1 MSDAD
6 LRLEVGARLL
16 AEDGYLLVTQV
27 GRHTVTVDTST
38 GERREVPFGEISGA
52 RISKGQASPATIA
65 LEPWWSGLP
74 EAIRRDALDKLEVVM
89 EILTGYRW
97 GHPRLAH
104 PGEPF
109 PTVSDPDLSETQR
122 CEAMARQ
129 LSFERH
135 ADRQI
140 LRRVQDGEL
149 RSTNLGASTVQKWI
163 RMWRD
168 EGLRGLVDKRAT
180 KGRQGFDALDERVR
194 RIADDVFARFNGDD
208 SKVNVKTI
216 EAEIRLQMK
225 HEGLKDVRLPQRLF
239 QEYLSERHQA
249 LGRTTRA
256 HRSRYL
262 RRSVS
267 AHTSFAAMHPGH
279 LALDATRPDV
289 LVWDEVHEC
298 PRSVEVLTV
307 ISVATRV
314 IVALRVTP
322 RSGNALEAGLVLYD
336 AMRPMSMLVEGTTVD
351 DWRWC
356 GVPES
361 LDVSGV
367 SVHRSPERVIPPG
380 QSLQSIQGV
389 HYKPGVTPSSV
400 RCDHGS
406 IFLSEH
412 FTGLL
417 RVFGV
422 DLMLS
427 RGSKPTDNPHVE
439 RWHETL
445 QRAYQAIPGFKGRN
459 VAERGRKVDAA
470 GEQLLT
476 AAELERHLRRFVA
489 LDYHRSWHQG
499 LVLPGAEWEARLTP
513 LEMWDAMM
521 EVTGRIH
528 VPQHPDLIYQF
539 LPIKWLTIGH
549 AGVEFKNLTYDAP
562 VLANFRDIRKGA
574 FQDGTRKAPFHYD
587 PRDVSRIWF
596 RHPDTGR
603 IHEIGWKARH
613 ILDLPLSD
621 FLRDRAITNIK
632 ARGGNKALKADSAW
646 LQIIDELGQ
655 LTSAEETAES
665 RVKAYAARLRW
676 EQAQRDHAQA
686 AEHGAIAPELQAPES
701 VETQVSD
708 GVGGLQPA
716 VNTTREEAGAR
727 AEGVVIPLRRPE
739 PPSTVPKYDAEAVWP
754 DYDEIGGE

>member
-1 MSDAD
+1 MSHARLS
-6 LRLEVGARLL
+6 LRAGARILGS
-16 AEDGYLLVTQV
+16 AGYLLVMQV
-27 GRHTVTVDTST
+27 SRHFVTLESST
-38 GERREVPFGEISGA
+38 GEREDVPFAEITGADVSNGEVA
-52 RISKGQASPATIA
+52 ALAIA

-74 EAIRRDALDKLEVVM
+74 EEVRREALFKLEVVM

-97 GHPRLAH
+97 GHRRLAQ

-109 PTVSDPDLSETQR
+109 PAVSDPDLSETQR
-122 CEAMARQ
+122 CEAMSRQ
-129 LSFERH
+129 LAYEQH

-140 LRRVQDGEL
+140 LKRVQDGEL
-149 RSTNLGASTVQKWI
+149 RTHTVGASTIQTWI
-163 RMWRD
+163 RNWR
-168 EGLRGLVDKRAT
+168 EHGLRGLVDKRAI
-180 KGRQGFDALDERVR
+180 KARQGYDVLDERVR

-208 SKVNVKTI
+208 SKVNIKTI
-216 EAEIRLQMK
+216 EAEIRIQMRR
-225 HEGLKDVRLPQRLF
+225 EGLKNVRLPQRLF

-262 RRSVS
+262 RRAASGHVS
-267 AHTSFAAMHPGH
+267 YAAMHPGH
-279 LALDATRPDV
+279 LVLDATRADV

-314 IVALRVTP
+314 VVALRVTP
-322 RSGNALEAGLVLYD
+322 RSGNALEAGLALYD

-361 LDVSGV
+361 LDLSDVT
-367 SVHRSPERVIPPG
+367 VHRSPRRLIPPG

-389 HYKPGVTPSSV
+389 HYKPGVEPSSV

-406 IFLSEH
+406 IFLSAH

-417 RVFGV
+417 RDLGV

-427 RGSKPTDNPHVE
+427 RGSRPTDNPHVE

-459 VAERGRKVDAA
+459 VSERGRKVEAA
-470 GEQLLT
+470 GERLLT
-476 AAELERHLRRFVA
+476 AHELERHLRRFVA
-489 LDYHRSWHQG
+489 LDYHRSHHTG
-499 LVLPGAEWEARLTP
+499 LYLPGAERQARMSP

-521 EVTGRIH
+521 EVTGRID

-539 LPIKWLTIGH
+539 LPIRWLTIGH
-549 AGVEFKNLTYDAP
+549 AGVEYKNLTYDAP
-562 VLANFRDIRKGA
+562 VLDEFRNVRPGS
-574 FQDGTRKAPFHYD
+574 FLDGSRKAPFHYD

-596 RHPDTGR
+596 RHPETGR

-613 ILDLPLSD
+613 LLDVPLSD
-621 FLRDRAITNIK
+621 FIRDRAIVNIK
-632 ARGGNKALKADSAW
+632 ARGGNKALKAGSAW
-646 LQIIDELGQ
+646 RQIIDEFGH
-655 LTSAEETAES
+655 LTSPEETAEN
-665 RVKAYAARLRW
+665 RAKAYAARLRW
-676 EQAQRDHAQA
+676 EQAQRDHAEA
-686 AEHGAIAPELQAPES
+686 ADHGGIAADVQQPVAATGLDADDVDQRES
-701 VETQVSD
+701 
-708 GVGGLQPA
+708 QP
-716 VNTTREEAGAR
+716 GADSNGTD
-727 AEGVVIPLRRPE
+727 AVVIPLRRPE
-739 PPSTVPKYDAEAVWP
+739 PEPTVAKYDPESVWP
-754 DYDEIGGE
+754 DYDDEIGAE

>member
-1 MSDAD
+1 MSVAN
-6 LRLEVGARLL
+6 LHVEVGARLL
-16 AEDGYLLVTQV
+16 SEDGYLLVTQI
-27 GRHTVTVDTST
+27 GRHAVTVESSAGASRD
-38 GERREVPFGEISGA
+38 VPFGEISGA
-52 RISKGQASPATIA
+52 RITNGQAPRVASA
-65 LEPWWSGLP
+65 LEPWWSGLSEP
-74 EAIRRDALDKLEVVM
+74 IRRDALDKLEVIQ

-97 GHPRLAH
+97 GHARLAQ

-109 PTVSDPDLSETQR
+109 VAVSDPDLSETQR

-129 LSFERH
+129 LSYERH
-135 ADRQI
+135 ADRQV

-149 RSTNLGASTVQKWI
+149 RSTTLGPGTVQKWI
-163 RMWRD
+163 RDWRD

-180 KGRQGFDALDERVR
+180 QGRQGFDSLDERVR
-194 RIADDVFARFNGDD
+194 WIADDVFARFNGDD
-208 SKVNVKTI
+208 SKVNVTTI

-225 HEGLKDVRLPQRLF
+225 REGLSRVSLPQRLF
-239 QEYLSERHQA
+239 QEYLSERHRA

-256 HRSRYL
+256 HRSRHL
-262 RRSVS
+262 RRAAS
-267 AHTSFAAMHPGH
+267 AHKSFAAMHPAH
-279 LALDATRPDV
+279 LALDATRADV

-307 ISVATRV
+307 VSVATRV

-361 LDVSGV
+361 LDLSDVA
-367 SVHRSPERVIPPG
+367 VHRAPSRLIPPG

-389 HYKPGVTPSSV
+389 HHKPAVTPVSI

-417 RVFGV
+417 RDLGV

-459 VAERGRKVDAA
+459 VSERGRKVEATGDA
-470 GEQLLT
+470 LLT
-476 AAELERHLRRFVA
+476 AGELERHLRRFTA

-499 LVLPGAEWEARLTP
+499 LVLPGAEQARLTP

-539 LPIKWLTIGH
+539 LPIRWLTIGH
-549 AGVEFKNLTYDAP
+549 AGVEYKNLTYDAP
-562 VLANFRDIRKGA
+562 ILDDFREIRAGT
-574 FQDGTRKAPFHYD
+574 FQADSRKAPFHYD

-596 RHPDTGR
+596 RHPDSGR
-603 IHEIGWKARH
+603 IHEIGWKADY
-613 ILDLPLSD
+613 IKDLPLSD
-621 FLRDRAITNIK
+621 FIRDRAIANIK
-632 ARGGNKALKADSAW
+632 ARGGNRTLKPDSARR
-646 LQIIDELGQ
+646 QIIVELGQ
-655 LTSAEETAES
+655 LTSAEETADS
-665 RVKAYAARLRW
+665 RAKAYAARLRW
-676 EQAQRDHAQA
+676 EQAQRDHAEATEA
-686 AEHGAIAPELQAPES
+686 AERFEQ
-701 VETQVSD
+701 SD
-708 GVGGLQPA
+708 GV
-716 VNTTREEAGAR
+716 VT
-727 AEGVVIPLRRPE
+727 PLRRRGRDDATPG
-739 PPSTVPKYDAEAVWP
+739 YDVDEVWP
-754 DYDEIGGE
+754 DYDELDAE

>member
-1 MSDAD
+1 VSDAKVSLD
-6 LRLEVGARLL
+6 AGARLL
-16 AEDGYLLVTQV
+16 GEDGYLLVTQL
-27 GRHTVTVDTST
+27 GRHSVVVESST
-38 GERREVPFGEISGA
+38 GERREVPYGEISGA
-52 RISKGQASPATIA
+52 RVTDGQAPLAVSA

-74 EAIRRDALDKLEVVM
+74 EPIRREAIDKLEVVI
-89 EILTGYRW
+89 EVLTGYRW
-97 GHPRLAH
+97 GHQRLAQ
-104 PGEPF
+104 PGEPHPPF
-109 PTVSDPDLSETQR
+109 GCDDVSMHRR
-122 CEAMARQ
+122 CVAMAKV
-129 LSFERH
+129 LSFEQTTSRTVV
-135 ADRQI
+135 
-140 LRRVQDGEL
+140 RRLLDGEVA
-149 RSTNLGASTVQKWI
+149 TATVSARTIHNWI
-163 RMWRD
+163 RTWRD

-225 HEGLKDVRLPQRLF
+225 HEGLEDVRLPQRLF

-262 RRSVS
+262 RRSAS

-279 LALDATRPDV
+279 LALDATRADV

-322 RSGNALEAGLVLYD
+322 RSGNAVEAGLVLYD
-336 AMRPMSMLVEGTTVD
+336 AMRPMSMLVDGTTVD

-361 LDVSGV
+361 LDLSGV
-367 SVHRSPERVIPPG
+367 AIHRSPQRVIPPG

-406 IFLSEH
+406 VFLSEH
-412 FTGLL
+412 FVGIL
-417 RVFGV
+417 RDLGV

-459 VAERGRKVDAA
+459 VSERGRKVEAA

-476 AAELERHLRRFVA
+476 AHELERHLRRFVA

-499 LVLPGAEWEARLTP
+499 LVLPGAEQQARLTP

-539 LPIKWLTIGH
+539 LPIRWLTIGH
-549 AGVEFKNLTYDAP
+549 AGVEYKNLTYDAP
-562 VLANFRDIRKGA
+562 VLDDFRDIRP
-574 FQDGTRKAPFHYD
+574 GTFLVDSRKAPFHYD

-603 IHEIGWKARH
+603 LHEIGWKARH
-613 ILDLPLSD
+613 LLDLPLSD
-621 FLRDRAITNIK
+621 FIRDRAIANIK
-632 ARGGNKALKADSAW
+632 ARGGNRSLKADSAW
-646 LQIIDELGQ
+646 RRIIDELGQ
-655 LTSAEETAES
+655 LTSVEETAES
-665 RVKAYAARLRW
+665 RAKAYAARLRW
-676 EQAQRDHAQA
+676 EQAQRDHAEA
-686 AEHGAIAPELQAPES
+686 AEAAELFDQ
-701 VETQVSD
+701 SD
-708 GVGGLQPA
+708 GV
-716 VNTTREEAGAR
+716 VT
-727 AEGVVIPLRRPE
+727 PLRRRKPDE
-739 PPSTVPKYDAEAVWP
+739 PMPGYDLDEEWP
-754 DYDEIGGE
+754 DYDELGGE

>member
-1 MSDAD
+1 MSDANVPV
-6 LRLEVGARLL
+6 EVGARLL
-16 AEDGYLLVTQV
+16 SEDGYLLVTDL
-27 GRHTVTVDTST
+27 GRHAVTVESST
-38 GERREVPFGEISGA
+38 GERRDVPYGQISGV
-52 RISKGQASPATIA
+52 RITKGQAAPTTTA
-65 LEPWWSGLP
+65 LEPWWSGLSEP
-74 EAIRRDALDKLEVVM
+74 IRRDALDKLEVVM

-97 GHPRLAH
+97 GHPRLAQ

-109 PTVSDPDLSETQR
+109 VAVSDPDLSETER
-122 CEAMARQ
+122 CAAMARQ
-129 LSFERH
+129 LSYERH
-135 ADRQI
+135 TDRQV

-149 RSTNLGASTVQKWI
+149 RSTTLGASTVQKWI
-163 RMWRD
+163 RVWRD

-180 KGRQGFDALDERVR
+180 KGREGFDALDERIR

-208 SKVNVKTI
+208 SKVNIKTI

-225 HEGLKDVRLPQRLF
+225 REGLKDVRLPERLF
-239 QEYLSERHQA
+239 QEYLSERHRA

-262 RRSVS
+262 RRAAS
-267 AHTSFAAMHPGH
+267 AHTSFPAMHPAH
-279 LALDATRPDV
+279 LALDATRADV

-314 IVALRVTP
+314 IVALRVTA
-322 RSGNALEAGLVLYD
+322 RSGNAIEAGLVLYD
-336 AMRPMSMLVEGTTVD
+336 AMRPMSMLVDGTTVD

-361 LDVSGV
+361 LDLSDVSM
-367 SVHRSPERVIPPG
+367 HRAPQRVIPPG

-406 IFLSEH
+406 VFLSEH
-412 FTGLL
+412 FVGIL
-417 RVFGV
+417 RDFGV

-459 VAERGRKVDAA
+459 VTERGRKVDATSEA
-470 GEQLLT
+470 LLT
-476 AAELERHLRRFVA
+476 ATELERHLRRFVA

-499 LVLPGAEWEARLTP
+499 LVLPGAEQARLTP

-521 EVTGRIH
+521 DVTGRIH
-528 VPQHPDLIYQF
+528 VVQHPDLIYQF
-539 LPIKWLTIGH
+539 LPIRWLTIGH
-549 AGVEFKNLTYDAP
+549 AGVEYKNLTYDAP
-562 VLANFRDIRKGA
+562 VLDDFREVRPGMFRTDSRKV
-574 FQDGTRKAPFHYD
+574 PFHYD

-596 RHPDTGR
+596 RHPDTDR

-613 ILDLPLSD
+613 VKDLPLSD
-621 FLRDRAITNIK
+621 FIRDCAIANIK
-632 ARGGNKALKADSAW
+632 ARGGNRALKADSAW
-646 LQIIDELGQ
+646 RQIIAELGQ

-665 RVKAYAARLRW
+665 RAKAYAARLRW
-676 EQAQRDHAQA
+676 EQAQRDHAEA
-686 AEHGAIAPELQAPES
+686 AEAAELFDQ
-701 VETQVSD
+701 SD
-708 GVGGLQPA
+708 GV
-716 VNTTREEAGAR
+716 VT
-727 AEGVVIPLRRPE
+727 PLRRRKNDDPT
-739 PPSTVPKYDAEAVWP
+739 PGYDLDEEWP
-754 DYDEIGGE
+754 DYDEFGAE